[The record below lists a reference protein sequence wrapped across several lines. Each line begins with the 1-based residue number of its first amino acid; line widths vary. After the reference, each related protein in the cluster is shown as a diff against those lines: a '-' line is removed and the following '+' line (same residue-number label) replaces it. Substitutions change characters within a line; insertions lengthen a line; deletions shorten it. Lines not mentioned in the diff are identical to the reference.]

1 MACIMASKTISVCT
15 IIFIEKENAY
25 YKTHLHYLNLTFKP
39 PKRKINYKKTTKTMW
54 TLYFRSTT
62 NKEWESKEKERE
74 CESLKNYLKYFI

>member
-39 PKRKINYKKTTKTMW
+39 PKRKINYKKLLRRCEPFTLEVQQTKSEN
-54 TLYFRSTT
+54 R
-62 NKEWESKEKERE
+62 KRKRESA
-74 CESLKNYLKYFI
+74 SL